1 MEQQQ
6 KMWDETAI
14 VSLLMASK
22 AACARAV
29 LALYAR
35 QTEDER
41 SEGATRH
48 SNGRGFSAYDAE
60 FMTSIAKALPRYNM
74 NLTDKQLARCRKIL
88 PRYRRQL
95 LEIAQEK
102 GAPVKTKGKAPDVI
116 TSTQQHPEPAWGQF

>member
-1 MEQQQ
+1 MDQQT
-6 KMWDETAI
+6 KAWDEDAI
-14 VSLLMASK
+14 VNLLMSSK

-35 QTEDER
+35 QTEDEQR
-41 SEGATRH
+41 QGSTTH

-102 GAPVKTKGKAPDVI
+102 GAPVAVKGKAPDVI
-116 TSTQQHPEPAWGQF
+116 TSTKKAPEPAWGQF